1 MTSFRAKFWR
11 PGDEDPRL
19 KLEEERTS
27 DSGEQYAIFNP
38 YASLSI
44 QQQRQK
50 LPVFSVR
57 THLLYLVEN
66 YPTLVVIGHT
76 GSGKSTQIPQYLL
89 EAGWA
94 SQGHVIGVC
103 QPRRVAAVSLATR
116 VAEERGTLLGDEV
129 IIPFSVSDLKNLIL

>member
-1 MTSFRAKFWR
+1 MTSFRPKFWR

-27 DSGEQYAIFNP
+27 DPGEQYAIFNP

-57 THLLYLVEN
+57 THILYSVEN
-66 YPTLVVIGHT
+66 YTTLVVIGHT

-129 IIPFSVSDLKNLIL
+129 NNINVFQS